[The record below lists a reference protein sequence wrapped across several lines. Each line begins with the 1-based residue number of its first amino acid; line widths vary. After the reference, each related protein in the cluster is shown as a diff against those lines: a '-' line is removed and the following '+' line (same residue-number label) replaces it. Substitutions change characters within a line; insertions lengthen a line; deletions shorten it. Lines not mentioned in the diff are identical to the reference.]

1 MSAAV
6 GSGVRQRI
14 AAKCPNVRLVP
25 FPDPAPSTINP
36 SGSSPWR
43 ARIADHA
50 LSNAGTDDLIAP
62 PLDCVDV
69 NSRAAHRAT

>member
-1 MSAAV
+1 MSAAA
-6 GSGVRQRI
+6 GSGVRERI

-25 FPDPAPSTINP
+25 FPDPAPSTINT

-50 LSNAGTDDLIAP
+50 LSNAPST
-62 PLDCVDV
+62 
-69 NSRAAHRAT
+69 T